1 MSCLLFALFLSICRD
16 QQPLTLNANSNVND
30 NTAPT
35 DLFEI
40 WPFFCYFVYPLHST
54 RHIGRPR
61 CLKLSAY
68 GADLSDLV
76 RRICCFCSSAS
87 TANYLLGTQ
96 IVANN
101 KAGQCD
107 KQIRRLSS
115 ADTFRRRPD
124 YAKKRHL
131 AIFFTLASSGRDLA
145 NIWLIMRHLL
155 AF

>member
-1 MSCLLFALFLSICRD
+1 MSPICQSPSCCLKND
-16 QQPLTLNANSNVND
+16 QQKQ
-30 NTAPT
+30 
-35 DLFEI
+35 
-40 WPFFCYFVYPLHST
+40 
-54 RHIGRPR
+54 HIIII
-61 CLKLSAY
+61 LKLSAY

-115 ADTFRRRPD
+115 AVTFRCCKLGVHACVPNRETIRGVTSNRKENPSP
-124 YAKKRHL
+124 KCIGRKEGNELSVVL
-131 AIFFTLASSGRDLA
+131 ARTPPPLSAPRALARSRS
-145 NIWLIMRHLL
+145 
-155 AF
+155 